1 MKCAVILIMQL
12 CQVPIFEIEPYATFP
27 AWLWPLFWCNTNTGW
42 GLLTLNSKINVFCKS
57 RLGSTT
63 LPWRPLRGWSC
74 HCWNRVMTS
83 SYTLLMRFVNLA
95 TPTTICHHS
104 HINIVKSS
112 VFNSIVAL
120 NWRLGLFS
128 SLWCR
133 WDVWS
138 CKVSSSRMHL
148 WPCWLPQMWLWDS
161 EAVLFAIVF
170 SNG

>member
-1 MKCAVILIMQL
+1 MWSDSDNATLPGSNLWDWAICNFSSMIVASILMQH
-12 CQVPIFEIEPYATFP
+12 
-27 AWLWPLFWCNTNTGW
+27 NTGR
-42 GLLTLNSKINVFCKS
+42 GLLMLNSKINVFHKF

-74 HCWNRVMTS
+74 HCWNQARTS

-104 HINIVKSS
+104 HINSVTSS
-112 VFNSIVAL
+112 VFNSVVAL
-120 NWRLGLFS
+120 NWRLELFS